1 MYLIS
6 PLDLIPVEYE
16 GFAAPIFRDFGS
28 PKLTTKESDVAQAV
42 WAAVHNANNQLRFPA
57 GADAVELSH
66 TRFAEVPLR
75 SQRAEM
81 PISVSSIRAT

>member
-1 MYLIS
+1 M
-6 PLDLIPVEYE
+6 
-16 GFAAPIFRDFGS
+16 
-28 PKLTTKESDVAQAV
+28 AQAV